1 MANKFHVI
9 VGVSGSIACYKV
21 ADVVSKLVQAGIDVT
36 VTMTPHATKF
46 VAPMTFQTL
55 TRRRVLV
62 DQYDPETV
70 LDPTHVSVTDDAD
83 LVLIAP
89 ATANVIGKIAHG
101 IADDMLTS
109 LMLAVRC
116 PVLIAPAMNDRM
128 YANPMVKANLARLK
142 AAGYAFIDPDEGYLA
157 CGTVAV
163 GRLADPAKIVA
174 RVTSMLKKKK
184 K

>member
-1 MANKFHVI
+1 MTRKPHVI
-9 VGVSGSIACYKV
+9 VGVSGSIAAYKA
-21 ADVVSKLVQAGIDVT
+21 ADVVSKLVQAGMDVT

-46 VAPMTFQTL
+46 VAPMTFQAL

-70 LDPTHVSVTDDAD
+70 LDPTHVTLTDDAD

-128 YANPMVKANLARLK
+128 LANPFVKANVARLK
-142 AAGYAFIDPDEGYLA
+142 GAGYAFIDPEAGRLA
-157 CGTVAV
+157 CGTVGV
-163 GRLADPAKIVA
+163 GRLADPEKIVA
-174 RVTSMLKKKK
+174 RVKKMLK
-184 K
+184 

>member
-1 MANKFHVI
+1 MAKKPNVV
-9 VGVSGSIACYKV
+9 VGVSGSIAAYKA
-21 ADVVSKLVQAGIDVT
+21 ADVVSKLVQADMTVT
-36 VTMTPHATKF
+36 VVMTPHAAKF
-46 VAPMTFQTL
+46 VAPLTFQTL
-55 TRRRVLV
+55 SRRRVLV

-128 YANPMVKANLARLK
+128 FGNPMVQANIERLK
-142 AAGYAFIDPDEGYLA
+142 AEGYAFIDPEAGYLA
-157 CGTVAV
+157 CGSVAV
-163 GRLADPAKIVA
+163 GRLADPEKIVA
-174 RVTSMLKKKK
+174 RVKAMLKKKK
-184 K
+184 